1 MVVATQSS
9 RELKRVDIKG
19 RDLVQMGSKYPMH
32 PQNLG
37 TILSCSCVVKTHLW
51 IGSLTKPM
59 KRVRKKK
66 KDFTIRSNQH
76 LIQFLVRKVYE
87 YQDFKTKD
95 GIWVRD

>member
-9 RELKRVDIKG
+9 RELKRVDIIG
-19 RDLVQMGSKYPMH
+19 RDLVQMGSKYSMH
-32 PQNLG
+32 PQSLG
-37 TILSCSCVVKTHLW
+37 IILSCSFVLKTHLW

-59 KRVRKKK
+59 KRVRKK